1 MKKISQKEFFRT
13 LINGR
18 SAKLGA
24 PIYPGSVNMTD
35 ELAEEILNQAEDK
48 EFRAVT
54 HVQSNAL
61 MFENE
66 SWFFFSKP
74 KNCDRRE
81 AYQHELNGTT
91 VITLI
96 DHRPAYKNG
105 FGTPISEQTMV
116 LAYEIK

>member
-1 MKKISQKEFFRT
+1 MKKISQKEFFRK
-13 LINGR
+13 LISGK

-24 PIYPGSVNMTD
+24 PVYPGSVSMSD
-35 ELAEEILNQAEDK
+35 ELAEEILKQAEKK
-48 EFRAVT
+48 EYRTVT

-61 MFENE
+61 KFENE

-81 AYQHELNGTT
+81 TFLHELNGIT

-116 LAYEIK
+116 LAYEIQ